1 MRYYDIQLFKP
12 GSSAIFKEWTS
23 FPQIGA
29 AKQSD
34 PGALNVLID
43 AYVNALTQPQSLG
56 SIQIWGISLQDVAQA
71 NNFTNCNI
79 NIYAG
84 FQAGLPLNNPSQAG
98 LILSGYVFQSFANWQ
113 GTDMTLDFVIAT
125 QGNVA
130 SQNTNVSLSWTA
142 GTPLATAL
150 ATTLTNALPSVK
162 QNIQISPK
170 LVLAHDESGVYPSL
184 VSFAQALKPITQDA
198 IGGDYPGVDIVLTPE
213 SITVYDGSTQ
223 TTPKQLNFQDLMG
236 QPTWI
241 DNQTIQFVCPMRS
254 DLHMGDYIKMPQG
267 LLGVPGAVVTT
278 AASQP
283 QARQQS
289 VFNGVFMISLV
300 HQLGNYRQPDGQSW
314 VTITNAVAQTQGS
327 ASTAAAS

>member
-1 MRYYDIQLFKP
+1 VRYYDIQLFKP
-12 GSSAIFKEWTS
+12 GSSAVFKEWTS
-23 FPQIGA
+23 FPQVGA
-29 AKQSD
+29 SKQAD

-43 AYVNALTQPQSLG
+43 AYVNALAQPQSLG
-56 SIQIWGISLQDVAQA
+56 SIQLWGISLQDVAQA

-79 NIYAG
+79 NVYAG

-130 SQNTNVSLSWTA
+130 SQNTNVALSWAA
-142 GTPLATAL
+142 GTPLAEALTATLKTAL
-150 ATTLTNALPSVK
+150 PNIKP
-162 QNIQISPK
+162 NIQINSN

-198 IGGDYPGVDIVLTPE
+198 IGGTYPGVDIVLTPD
-213 SITVYDGSTQ
+213 SISVYDGTTQ
-223 TTPKQLNFQDLMG
+223 TAPKQIAFQDLMG

-241 DNQTIQFVCPMRS
+241 DNQTIQFVSPMRS
-254 DLHMGDYIKMPQG
+254 DLHLSDYIKMPQG

-278 AASQP
+278 ASSQP

-289 VFNGVFMISLV
+289 VFNGTFMVSLV
-300 HQLGNYRQPDGQSW
+300 HQLGNFRQADGQSW
-314 VTITNAVAQTQGS
+314 VTITNAVAQ
-327 ASTAAAS
+327 AAS